1 MPAITATCSQTLFLC
16 ALRDSSTRVTLWTL
30 SSLSLCRG
38 GAAAVC
44 ECGGAVSC
52 NFTVSHVRLIMFM
65 RPHWLGR
72 ARCPRAAA
80 RTAVAAR
87 GLLSTVSRARRGGGR
102 PRAPAPPGA
111 RASSPLDIAVT
122 PHARAW
128 RWIWRERERSRIRML
143 RAMRHGLH
151 FSMQRERPRPHGH
164 ALHALIQ
171 EPRARRSTVAHAG
184 EPSTY
189 ASSFLSHRAPP
200 RSHGPSQ
207 PPGSQGLRQQAW
219 HRPPA

>member
-1 MPAITATCSQTLFLC
+1 MPRLEQ
-16 ALRDSSTRVTLWTL
+16 
-30 SSLSLCRG
+30 
-38 GAAAVC
+38 
-44 ECGGAVSC
+44 SC

-102 PRAPAPPGA
+102 PRLRPA
-111 RASSPLDIAVT
+111 RAPRPLWTSRSRHTRALGDGFEENVT
-122 PHARAW
+122 
-128 RWIWRERERSRIRML
+128 RERSRIRML